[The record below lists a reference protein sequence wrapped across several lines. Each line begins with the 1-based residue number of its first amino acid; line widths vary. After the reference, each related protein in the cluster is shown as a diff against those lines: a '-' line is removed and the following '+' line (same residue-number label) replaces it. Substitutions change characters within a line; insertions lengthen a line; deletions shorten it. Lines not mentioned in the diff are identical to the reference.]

1 MISKTRSWLKPE
13 GSSKRIVEAG
23 HSMSLGEEIR
33 DYQREIGWN
42 ERDVL
47 AKQEMIEMASNHV
60 VNNSR
65 SFGVSVEKSA
75 DALKIDDKIRDQVL
89 AEARRKLGQDNRTI
103 LRTYSNR
110 SVQSHPRPLSGS
122 PLLDAVQYSADDESH
137 CHGCHYSA
145 RYQYQNHYRRI
156 HVSHLGEDMLDNIG
170 KGCGTAFRP
179 YRLFA
184 QASA

>member
-42 ERDVL
+42 ERDAL
-47 AKQEMIEMASNHV
+47 AKLEMIETVSNYV

-89 AEARRKLGQDNRTI
+89 AEARRKL
-103 LRTYSNR
+103 
-110 SVQSHPRPLSGS
+110 
-122 PLLDAVQYSADDESH
+122 E
-137 CHGCHYSA
+137 
-145 RYQYQNHYRRI
+145 
-156 HVSHLGEDMLDNIG
+156 ED
-170 KGCGTAFRP
+170 
-179 YRLFA
+179 
-184 QASA
+184 S